1 MFGSRSERAL
11 WLRGGCMRLEDKVA
25 VITGGGNGLGR
36 ATALRFAAEGAQVVV
51 ADIIDELGE
60 ETAQMVND
68 EGGSASFVHCDA
80 VSVNDNHAMAA
91 HAVETYGG
99 LDILVTA
106 AGVSHPGYKSGDQ
119 DASVKW
125 WAKRMDYFESP
136 ANELLDLDLDD
147 FRQVMA
153 INLDG
158 TLLAAQA
165 CGAHMVEAGKGS
177 IVTIASIAAK
187 HPDAGPIPYVC
198 SKSAV
203 WMLTKKLSRLL
214 ATSGVRVNAIGPG
227 YIDTHMTKMID
238 LIPEERLTQFFANIP
253 MGRKGVPDEIANT
266 ALFLASDEASYFTGE
281 ILHPDGGYFTE

>member
-1 MFGSRSERAL
+1 
-11 WLRGGCMRLEDKVA
+11 MRLEGKVA

-36 ATALRFAAEGAQVVV
+36 ATACRFAREGAKVVV
-51 ADIIDELGE
+51 ADIVDDLGQ
-60 ETAQMVND
+60 ETVQLVTE

-80 VSVNDNHAMAA
+80 VSTSDNHAMAA
-91 HAVETYGG
+91 HALDTYGAI
-99 LDILVTA
+99 DVLVTA
-106 AGVSHPGYKSGDQ
+106 AGVSHAGYKSGDQ
-119 DASVKW
+119 EASVKW
-125 WAKRMDYFESP
+125 FAKRVDYFENP

-158 TLLAAQA
+158 TLLATQA
-165 CGAHMVEAGKGS
+165 CVPAMIESGSGGA

-203 WMLTKKLSRLL
+203 WMLTKKLARVLGR
-214 ATSGVRVNAIGPG
+214 SGIRVNAIGPG
-227 YIDTHMTKMID
+227 FIDTHMTKMID
-238 LIPEERLTQFFANIP
+238 LIPEERLTQFYANIP

-281 ILHPDGGYFTE
+281 ILHPDGGFFTE